1 MTREYLEGFRKTAET
16 CGVDSRVLLKLA
28 GIERAFSATSPGSR
42 TLLRILRNFYHRAKA
57 SDKPIIKYFREL
69 ALNNANK
76 QRFAVFGKE
85 LPSENKIVS
94 PSDSRVMAYTD
105 LNPEQLE
112 VFKTLNRV
120 YKKLGKDNITVRS
133 RIGELYGNAEI
144 FRSLKRSIP
153 ALTK

>member
-16 CGVDSRVLLKLA
+16 YGVDSQILLKLA
-28 GIERAFSATSPGSR
+28 GIERSFRAISPGSR

-85 LPSENKIVS
+85 LPLKNKIVS
-94 PSDSRVMAYTD
+94 PSDGHIMAYTD

-120 YKKLGKDNITVRS
+120 SRELGKSNITVHS
-133 RIGELYGNAEI
+133 SVGDLYGNKEI
-144 FRSLKRSIP
+144 FRSLKRNIP